1 MMNLDIYLNSCLSA
15 FDCTLGWGT
24 LGYLVL
30 MAHPAIFNTHC
41 VTEFA
46 TPRNTGIHP
55 VMPDQDPMAAI
66 LSELIITHKHK
77 VCLFHEYHAVD
88 RACKKVISKLISEN
102 LQVPFESYHWL
113 RKVHKSRS
121 SDSPRHRVLWTLRIR
136 CTRHRLEKKGSI
148 SGKTQ
153 FEEFIEQIEWN
164 QEAVAVQNPYSPAH
178 IVSMR
183 YANIAKCG
191 LYQDD
196 CQKWSQKPRLE
207 KTWSNFKDHFS
218 RFFKEIQ
225 RSSRTSKTKVY
236 VENIQAA
243 QANEALFTKI

>member
-102 LQVPFESYHWL
+102 FTSPFRVVSLASLMSQVSNYY
-113 RKVHKSRS
+113 
-121 SDSPRHRVLWTLRIR
+121 SPHHRLSWTWIR
-136 CTRHRLEKKGSI
+136 RRTRHRSEDERAYI
-148 SGKTQ
+148 S
-153 FEEFIEQIEWN
+153 WN
-164 QEAVAVQNPYSPAH
+164 P
-178 IVSMR
+178 IWIFR
-183 YANIAKCG
+183 
-191 LYQDD
+191 
-196 CQKWSQKPRLE
+196 
-207 KTWSNFKDHFS
+207 
-218 RFFKEIQ
+218 
-225 RSSRTSKTKVY
+225 
-236 VENIQAA
+236 
-243 QANEALFTKI
+243 QANWV